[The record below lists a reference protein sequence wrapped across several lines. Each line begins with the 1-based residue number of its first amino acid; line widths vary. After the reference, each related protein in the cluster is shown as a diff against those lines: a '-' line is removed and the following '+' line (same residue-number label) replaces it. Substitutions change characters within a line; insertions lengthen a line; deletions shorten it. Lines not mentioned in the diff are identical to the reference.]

1 MAVRRDLSH
10 IVESPF
16 RGHVVSQLGR
26 NLYNRVH
33 KIAVLVFHYG
43 FPGLAHRRN
52 LRKTKNIE
60 VEVSLLSVI
69 VDPTREAIDVG
80 ANVGHYAEQLAM
92 LTPHV
97 YAFEPHPRLARL
109 LSAFPRRKVTVRQ
122 VALSDVSGKSVHLK
136 VPESGEG
143 FGEGLSTIEDHPG
156 FEMFRTV
163 RVQTAT
169 LDELADRN
177 IGFVKID
184 VEGHELNVLAGA
196 QQLIA
201 KQRPTFLVEA
211 EERHHAGATENLFA
225 FFAERNYRGVF
236 VLGKS
241 LMSVESFV
249 PAMQNVAVLR
259 NDVPRKDFNYPNNF
273 LFVPAE
279 RWSEMLR
286 EQIQQRLL
294 SMSR

>member
-1 MAVRRDLSH
+1 M
-10 IVESPF
+10 
-16 RGHVVSQLGR
+16 GHLGR
-26 NLYNRVH
+26 NLYNRLH
-33 KIAVLVFHYG
+33 KIVILVFHYG

-60 VEVSLLSVI
+60 VEIGLLSAI

-80 ANVGHYAEQLAM
+80 ANIGHYAEQLAI

-109 LSAFPRRKVTVRQ
+109 LSTFPHNKVTVRQ
-122 VALSDVSGKSVHLK
+122 VALSDVSGKFVYLK
-136 VPESGEG
+136 VPEFEG
-143 FGEGLSTIEDHPG
+143 VEGEGLASIDDHQS
-156 FEMFRTV
+156 FEVFRKI

-196 QQLIA
+196 ERLIA

-211 EERHHAGATENLFA
+211 EERHHAGATKRLFA
-225 FFAERNYRGVF
+225 FFAERNYRGLF
-236 VLGKS
+236 VSGKS
-241 LMSVESFV
+241 LLPVESFV
-249 PAMQNVAVLR
+249 PAMQNAAVLR
-259 NDVPRKDFNYPNNF
+259 NDVPRKDFVYPNNF

-279 RWSEMLR
+279 RWSEKLQ
-286 EQIQQRLL
+286 EKIQQRLL
-294 SMSR
+294 SVSR